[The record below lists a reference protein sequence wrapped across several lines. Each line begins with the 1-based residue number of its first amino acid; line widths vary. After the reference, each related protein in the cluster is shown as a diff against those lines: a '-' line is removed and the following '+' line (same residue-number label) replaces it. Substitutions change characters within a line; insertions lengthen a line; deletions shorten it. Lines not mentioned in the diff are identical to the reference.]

1 MDRNRELIAILRGLT
16 LERCAIVSEI
26 LIAEGFTKLEV
37 PLNSPNPM
45 KTISEMQ
52 NSFGNSVT
60 IGAGTV
66 TNVSEVNEL
75 SDLGCQMI
83 VSPNTDT
90 EVIKATKKNG
100 MLSFPGAFTPSE
112 CFSAINAAA
121 DGIKIFPA
129 FKLGIEGFKALKA
142 VLPSDLK
149 TYAVGGINETHFS
162 DWLDAGVT
170 GFGIGSN
177 LFHPSMSEDDIQL
190 AARKIILAYD
200 NWHAK
205 KCYHLSK

>member
-1 MDRNRELIAILRGLT
+1 MNRNRELIAILRGLT
-16 LERCAIVSEI
+16 FDRCVMVGEI
-26 LIAEGFTKLEV
+26 LIAEGFSKLEV
-37 PLNSPNPM
+37 PLNSPSPM

-52 NSFGNSVT
+52 NRFGNSVT

-66 TNVSEVNEL
+66 TYVSEVNEL

-90 EVIKATKKNG
+90 EVIKATKNKG

-112 CFSAINAAA
+112 CFAAINSDA
-121 DGIKIFPA
+121 DGLKIFPA
-129 FKLGIEGFKALKA
+129 FKLGVKGFKALKA
-142 VLPSDLK
+142 VLPSNLK
-149 TYAVGGINETHFS
+149 TYAVGGIDEAHFS
-162 DWLDAGVT
+162 DWLDAGVN

-177 LFHPSMSEDDIQL
+177 LFHPSMSNDEIQF
-190 AARKIILAYD
+190 AARKIVLAYD

-205 KCYHLSK
+205 K

>member
-1 MDRNRELIAILRGLT
+1 MNRNRELIAILRGLT

-90 EVIKATKKNG
+90 EVIKATKNNG

-142 VLPSDLK
+142 VLPSNLK

>member
-1 MDRNRELIAILRGLT
+1 MSKNRELIGILRGLT
-16 LERCAIVSEI
+16 LDRCVKVSEI
-26 LIAEGFTKLEV
+26 LIAEGFSKLEV

-45 KTISEMQ
+45 ETISKMQ

-66 TNVSEVNEL
+66 TNVSEVSQL
-75 SDLGCQMI
+75 SKIGCQMI

-90 EVIKATKKNG
+90 EVIKATKNGG

-112 CFSAINAAA
+112 CYSAINSAA
-121 DGIKIFPA
+121 DGLKIFPA
-129 FKLGIEGFKALKA
+129 FKLGVKGFKALKA
-142 VLPSDLK
+142 VLPNNLK
-149 TYAVGGINETHFS
+149 TYAVGGIDETHFS

-177 LFHPSMSEDDIQL
+177 LFHSYMSDDDIQS
-190 AARKIILAYD
+190 AAKKFVLAYD
-200 NWHAK
+200 NWHTNK
-205 KCYHLSK
+205 K

>member
-90 EVIKATKKNG
+90 EVIKATKNNG

>member
-1 MDRNRELIAILRGLT
+1 MNKNRELIAILRGLT
-16 LERCAIVSEI
+16 LDRCVKVSEI
-26 LIAEGFTKLEV
+26 LITEGFSKLEV

-45 KTISEMQ
+45 ETISKMQ

-66 TNVSEVNEL
+66 TNVSEVSQL
-75 SDLGCQMI
+75 SKIGCQMI

-90 EVIKATKKNG
+90 EVIKATKNGG

-112 CFSAINAAA
+112 CYSAINSAA
-121 DGIKIFPA
+121 DGLKIFPA
-129 FKLGIEGFKALKA
+129 FKLGVKGFKALKA
-142 VLPSDLK
+142 VLPNNLK
-149 TYAVGGINETHFS
+149 TYAVGGIDETHFS

-177 LFHPSMSEDDIQL
+177 LFHSYMSDDDIQS
-190 AARKIILAYD
+190 AAKKFVLAYD
-200 NWHAK
+200 NWHTNK
-205 KCYHLSK
+205 K

>member
-1 MDRNRELIAILRGLT
+1 MNKNRELIAILRGLT
-16 LERCAIVSEI
+16 FDRCIGVSRI
-26 LIAEGFTKLEV
+26 LIEEGFNKLEV

-45 KTISEMQ
+45 KTISAMQ
-52 NSFGNSVT
+52 NEFGRSAI

-66 TNVSEVNEL
+66 TNVSEVSEL
-75 SDLGCQMI
+75 SNLGCQMI

-90 EVIKATKKNG
+90 EGIKATKNEG

-112 CFSAINAAA
+112 CFSAINSAA
-121 DGIKIFPA
+121 DGLKIFPA
-129 FKLGIEGFKALKA
+129 FKLGVKGFKALKS
-142 VLPSDLK
+142 VLPSNLN
-149 TYAVGGINETHFS
+149 TYAVGGIDETHFK

-177 LFHPSMSEDDIQL
+177 LFHPSMSDDDIQF
-190 AARKIILAYD
+190 AAKKIVLAYD

-205 KCYHLSK
+205 K

>member
-1 MDRNRELIAILRGLT
+1 MSKNRELIAILRGLT
-16 LERCAIVSEI
+16 LDRCVKVSEI
-26 LIAEGFTKLEV
+26 LIAEGFSKLEV

-45 KTISEMQ
+45 ETISNMQ

-66 TNVSEVNEL
+66 TNVSEVSQL
-75 SDLGCQMI
+75 SKIGCQMI

-90 EVIKATKKNG
+90 EVIKSTKNGG

-112 CFSAINAAA
+112 CYSAINSAA
-121 DGIKIFPA
+121 DGLKIFPA
-129 FKLGIEGFKALKA
+129 FKLGVKGFKAIKA
-142 VLPSDLK
+142 VLPNSLK
-149 TYAVGGINETHFS
+149 TYAVGGIDETHFS

-177 LFHPSMSEDDIQL
+177 LFHSYMSDDDIQS
-190 AARKIILAYD
+190 AAKKFVLAYD
-200 NWHAK
+200 NWHTNK
-205 KCYHLSK
+205 K

>member
-1 MDRNRELIAILRGLT
+1 MNKNRELIAILRGLT
-16 LERCAIVSEI
+16 FDRCIGVSRI
-26 LIAEGFTKLEV
+26 LIEEGFNKLEV

-45 KTISEMQ
+45 KTISAMQ
-52 NSFGNSVT
+52 NEFGRSAI

-66 TNVSEVNEL
+66 TNVSEVSEL
-75 SDLGCQMI
+75 SNLGCQMI

-90 EVIKATKKNG
+90 EVIKATKNEG

-112 CFSAINAAA
+112 CFSAINSAA
-121 DGIKIFPA
+121 DGLKIFPA
-129 FKLGIEGFKALKA
+129 FKHGVEGFKALKA
-142 VLPSDLK
+142 VLPSNLK
-149 TYAVGGINETHFS
+149 TYAVGGVNETHFK

-177 LFHPSMSEDDIQL
+177 LFHPSMSDDNIQF
-190 AARKIILAYD
+190 AASKIILAYD

-205 KCYHLSK
+205 K

>member
-1 MDRNRELIAILRGLT
+1 MNRNRELIAILRGLT
-16 LERCAIVSEI
+16 PDRCAIVGEI

>member
-1 MDRNRELIAILRGLT
+1 MNRNRELIAILRGLT
-16 LERCAIVSEI
+16 RDRCVMVGEI
-26 LIAEGFTKLEV
+26 LIAEGFSKLEI

-45 KTISEMQ
+45 ETISKMQ
-52 NSFGNSVT
+52 NRFGNSVI

-75 SDLGCQMI
+75 SNLGCQMI

-90 EVIKATKKNG
+90 AVINATKNKG

-112 CFSAINAAA
+112 CFSAINSDA
-121 DGIKIFPA
+121 DGLKIFPA
-129 FKLGIEGFKALKA
+129 FKLGVKGFKALKA
-142 VLPSDLK
+142 VLPSNLK
-149 TYAVGGINETHFS
+149 TYAVGGINEAHFS
-162 DWLDAGVT
+162 DWLDAGVS

-177 LFHPSMSEDDIQL
+177 LFHPSMSDDDIQF
-190 AARKIILAYD
+190 AARKIVLAYD

-205 KCYHLSK
+205 K

>member
-1 MDRNRELIAILRGLT
+1 MNKNRELIAILRGLT
-16 LERCAIVSEI
+16 LDRCVMVGEI
-26 LIAEGFTKLEV
+26 LIAEGFSKLEV

-45 KTISEMQ
+45 ETISEMQ
-52 NSFGNSVT
+52 NRFGTSVI

-66 TNVSEVNEL
+66 TNVSDVSEL
-75 SDLGCQMI
+75 SNLGCQMI

-90 EVIKATKKNG
+90 EVIKATKNKG

-112 CFSAINAAA
+112 CFSAINSAA
-121 DGIKIFPA
+121 DGLKIFPA
-129 FKLGIEGFKALKA
+129 FKLGIAGFKAIKA
-142 VLPSDLK
+142 VLPSNLK

-177 LFHPSMSEDDIQL
+177 LFHSSMCDDDIQF
-190 AARKIILAYD
+190 AAKKIILAYD

-205 KCYHLSK
+205 K

>member
-1 MDRNRELIAILRGLT
+1 MNRNRELIAILRGLT
-16 LERCAIVSEI
+16 RDRCVMVGEI
-26 LIAEGFTKLEV
+26 LIAEGFSKLEV

-45 KTISEMQ
+45 ETISKMQ
-52 NSFGNSVT
+52 NRFGNSVI

-75 SDLGCQMI
+75 SNLGCQMI

-90 EVIKATKKNG
+90 AVINATKNKG

-112 CFSAINAAA
+112 CFSAINSDA
-121 DGIKIFPA
+121 DGLKIFPA
-129 FKLGIEGFKALKA
+129 FKLGVKGFKALKA
-142 VLPSDLK
+142 VLPSNLK
-149 TYAVGGINETHFS
+149 TYAVGGINEAHFS
-162 DWLDAGVT
+162 DWLDAGVS

-177 LFHPSMSEDDIQL
+177 LFHPSMSNDDIQF
-190 AARKIILAYD
+190 AARKIVLAYD

-205 KCYHLSK
+205 K

>member
-1 MDRNRELIAILRGLT
+1 MSKNRELIAILRGLT
-16 LERCAIVSEI
+16 LDRCVKVSEI
-26 LIAEGFTKLEV
+26 LIAEGFSKLEV

-45 KTISEMQ
+45 ETISKMQ

-66 TNVSEVNEL
+66 TNVSEVNQL
-75 SDLGCQMI
+75 SKIGCQMI

-90 EVIKATKKNG
+90 EVIKATKNGG

-112 CFSAINAAA
+112 CYSAINSAA
-121 DGIKIFPA
+121 DGLKIFPA
-129 FKLGIEGFKALKA
+129 FKLGVKGFKALKA
-142 VLPSDLK
+142 VLPNNLK
-149 TYAVGGINETHFS
+149 TYAVGGIDETHFS

-177 LFHPSMSEDDIQL
+177 LFHSYMSDDDIQS
-190 AARKIILAYD
+190 AAKKFVLAYD
-200 NWHAK
+200 NWHTNK
-205 KCYHLSK
+205 K

>member
-1 MDRNRELIAILRGLT
+1 MSKNRELIAILRGLT
-16 LERCAIVSEI
+16 LDRCVKVSEI
-26 LIAEGFTKLEV
+26 LIAEGFSKLEV

-45 KTISEMQ
+45 ETISKMQ

-66 TNVSEVNEL
+66 TNVSEVSQL
-75 SDLGCQMI
+75 SKIGCQMI

-90 EVIKATKKNG
+90 EIIKATKNGG

-112 CFSAINAAA
+112 CYSAINSAA
-121 DGIKIFPA
+121 DGLKIFPA
-129 FKLGIEGFKALKA
+129 FKLGVKGFKALKA
-142 VLPSDLK
+142 ILPNNLK
-149 TYAVGGINETHFS
+149 TYAVGGIDETHFS

-177 LFHPSMSEDDIQL
+177 LFHSYMSDDDIQS
-190 AARKIILAYD
+190 AAKKFVLAYD
-200 NWHAK
+200 NWHTNK
-205 KCYHLSK
+205 K

>member
-1 MDRNRELIAILRGLT
+1 MIRNRELIAILRGLT
-16 LERCAIVSEI
+16 RERCVMVGEI
-26 LIAEGFTKLEV
+26 LIAEGFSKLEI

-45 KTISEMQ
+45 ETISKMQ
-52 NSFGNSVT
+52 IRFGNSVI

-75 SDLGCQMI
+75 SNLGCQMI

-90 EVIKATKKNG
+90 AVINATKNKG

-112 CFSAINAAA
+112 CFSAINSDA
-121 DGIKIFPA
+121 DGLKIFPA
-129 FKLGIEGFKALKA
+129 FKLGVKGFKALKA
-142 VLPSDLK
+142 VLPSNLK
-149 TYAVGGINETHFS
+149 TYAVGGINEAHFS
-162 DWLDAGVT
+162 DWLDAGVN

-177 LFHPSMSEDDIQL
+177 LFHPSMSNDDIQF
-190 AARKIILAYD
+190 AARKIVLAYD

-205 KCYHLSK
+205 K

>member
-1 MDRNRELIAILRGLT
+1 MNKNRELIAILRGLT
-16 LERCAIVSEI
+16 LDRCIGVSRI
-26 LIAEGFTKLEV
+26 LIEEGFNKLEV

-45 KTISEMQ
+45 ETISKMQ

-66 TNVSEVNEL
+66 TNVSEVSQL
-75 SDLGCQMI
+75 SKIGCQMI

-90 EVIKATKKNG
+90 EVIKATKNGG

-112 CFSAINAAA
+112 CYSAINSAA
-121 DGIKIFPA
+121 DGLKIFPA
-129 FKLGIEGFKALKA
+129 FKLGVKGFKALKA
-142 VLPSDLK
+142 VLPNNLK
-149 TYAVGGINETHFS
+149 TYAVGGIDETHFS

-177 LFHPSMSEDDIQL
+177 LFHSYMSDDDIQS
-190 AARKIILAYD
+190 AAKKFVLAYD
-200 NWHAK
+200 NWHTNK
-205 KCYHLSK
+205 K

>member
-1 MDRNRELIAILRGLT
+1 MNKNRELIAILRGLT
-16 LERCAIVSEI
+16 LDRCITVGEI
-26 LIAEGFTKLEV
+26 LIVEGFSKLEV

-45 KTISEMQ
+45 ETISAMQ
-52 NSFGNSVT
+52 NTFGNSVT

-75 SDLGCQMI
+75 SNLGCQMI

-90 EVIKATKKNG
+90 EVIKATKNKG

-142 VLPSDLK
+142 VLPRNLK

-162 DWLDAGVT
+162 EWLDAGVT

-177 LFHPSMSEDDIQL
+177 LFHPSMSDDDIQF
-190 AARKIILAYD
+190 AAKKITLAYD

-205 KCYHLSK
+205 K

>member
-1 MDRNRELIAILRGLT
+1 MSKNRELIAILRGLT
-16 LERCAIVSEI
+16 LDRCVKVSEI
-26 LIAEGFTKLEV
+26 LIAEGFSKLEV

-45 KTISEMQ
+45 ETISKMQ

-66 TNVSEVNEL
+66 TNVSEVSQL
-75 SDLGCQMI
+75 SKIGCQMI

-90 EVIKATKKNG
+90 EIIKATKNGG

-112 CFSAINAAA
+112 CYSAINSAA
-121 DGIKIFPA
+121 DGLKIFPA
-129 FKLGIEGFKALKA
+129 FKLGVKGFKALKA
-142 VLPSDLK
+142 VLPNNLK
-149 TYAVGGINETHFS
+149 TYAVGGIDETHFS

-177 LFHPSMSEDDIQL
+177 LFHSYMSDDDIQS
-190 AARKIILAYD
+190 AAKKFVLAYD
-200 NWHAK
+200 NWHTNK
-205 KCYHLSK
+205 K

>member
-1 MDRNRELIAILRGLT
+1 MNRNRELIAILRGLKRD
-16 LERCAIVSEI
+16 RCVIVGEI
-26 LIAEGFTKLEV
+26 LIAEGFSKLEV
-37 PLNSPNPM
+37 PLNSPSPM

-52 NSFGNSVT
+52 NRFGNSVT

-90 EVIKATKKNG
+90 EVIKATKNKG

-112 CFSAINAAA
+112 CFSAINSDA
-121 DGIKIFPA
+121 DGLKIFPA
-129 FKLGIEGFKALKA
+129 FKLGVKGFKALKA
-142 VLPSDLK
+142 VLPSNLK
-149 TYAVGGINETHFS
+149 TYAVGGIDEAHFS
-162 DWLDAGVT
+162 DWLDAGVN

-177 LFHPSMSEDDIQL
+177 LFHPSMSNDDIQF
-190 AARKIILAYD
+190 AARKIVLAYD
-200 NWHAK
+200 NWHTK
-205 KCYHLSK
+205 K

>member
-1 MDRNRELIAILRGLT
+1 MNRNRELIAILRGLT

-90 EVIKATKKNG
+90 EVIKATKNNG

-121 DGIKIFPA
+121 DGVKIFPA

>member
-1 MDRNRELIAILRGLT
+1 MNRDRELIAILRGLT

-66 TNVSEVNEL
+66 TNVSDVNEL

-90 EVIKATKKNG
+90 EVIKATKNNG

-121 DGIKIFPA
+121 DGVKIFPA

>member
-1 MDRNRELIAILRGLT
+1 MNRNRELIAILRGLT
-16 LERCAIVSEI
+16 RDRCVMVGEI
-26 LIAEGFTKLEV
+26 LIAEGFSKLEV

-45 KTISEMQ
+45 ETISKMQ
-52 NSFGNSVT
+52 NRFGNSVI

-75 SDLGCQMI
+75 YNLGCQMI

-90 EVIKATKKNG
+90 AVINATKNKG

-112 CFSAINAAA
+112 CFSAINSDA
-121 DGIKIFPA
+121 DGLKIFPA
-129 FKLGIEGFKALKA
+129 FKLGVKGFKALKA
-142 VLPSDLK
+142 VMPSNLK
-149 TYAVGGINETHFS
+149 TYAVGGINEAHFS
-162 DWLDAGVT
+162 DWLDAGVS

-177 LFHPSMSEDDIQL
+177 LFHPSMSDDDIQF
-190 AARKIILAYD
+190 AARKIVLAYD

-205 KCYHLSK
+205 K

>member
-1 MDRNRELIAILRGLT
+1 MNKNRELIAILRGLT
-16 LERCAIVSEI
+16 FDRCIGVSRI
-26 LIAEGFTKLEV
+26 LIEEGFNKLEV

-45 KTISEMQ
+45 KTISAMQ
-52 NSFGNSVT
+52 NEFGRSAI

-66 TNVSEVNEL
+66 TNVSEVSEL
-75 SDLGCQMI
+75 SNLGCQMI

-90 EVIKATKKNG
+90 EVIKATKNEG

-112 CFSAINAAA
+112 CFSAINSAA
-121 DGIKIFPA
+121 DGLKIFPA
-129 FKLGIEGFKALKA
+129 FKLGVKGFKALKS
-142 VLPSDLK
+142 VLPSNLN
-149 TYAVGGINETHFS
+149 TYAVGGIDETHFK

-177 LFHPSMSEDDIQL
+177 LFHPSMSDDDIQFV
-190 AARKIILAYD
+190 AKKIVLAYD

-205 KCYHLSK
+205 K

>member
-1 MDRNRELIAILRGLT
+1 MSKNRELIAILRGLT
-16 LERCAIVSEI
+16 LDRCVKVSEI
-26 LIAEGFTKLEV
+26 LIAEGFSKLEV

-45 KTISEMQ
+45 ETISKMQ

-66 TNVSEVNEL
+66 TNVSEVSQL
-75 SDLGCQMI
+75 SKIGCQMI

-90 EVIKATKKNG
+90 EVIKATKNGG

-112 CFSAINAAA
+112 CYSAINSAA
-121 DGIKIFPA
+121 DGLKIFPA
-129 FKLGIEGFKALKA
+129 FKLGVKGFKALKA
-142 VLPSDLK
+142 VLPNNLK
-149 TYAVGGINETHFS
+149 TYAVGGIDETHFS

-177 LFHPSMSEDDIQL
+177 LFHSYMSDDDIQS
-190 AARKIILAYD
+190 AAKKFVLVYD
-200 NWHAK
+200 NWHTNK
-205 KCYHLSK
+205 K

>member
-1 MDRNRELIAILRGLT
+1 MSKNRELIAILRGLT
-16 LERCAIVSEI
+16 LDRCVKVSEI
-26 LIAEGFTKLEV
+26 LIAEGFSKLEV

-45 KTISEMQ
+45 ETISKMQ

-66 TNVSEVNEL
+66 TNVSEVSQL
-75 SDLGCQMI
+75 SKIGCQMI

-90 EVIKATKKNG
+90 EVIKATKNGG

-112 CFSAINAAA
+112 CYSAINSAA
-121 DGIKIFPA
+121 DGLKIFPA
-129 FKLGIEGFKALKA
+129 FKLGVKGFKALKA
-142 VLPSDLK
+142 VLPNNLK
-149 TYAVGGINETHFS
+149 TYAVGGIDETHFS

-177 LFHPSMSEDDIQL
+177 LFHPSMSDDDIQF
-190 AARKIILAYD
+190 AAKKIVLAYD

-205 KCYHLSK
+205 K

>member
-1 MDRNRELIAILRGLT
+1 MNRNRELIAILRGLT
-16 LERCAIVSEI
+16 LDRSVTVGEI
-26 LIAEGFTKLEV
+26 LIAEGFSKLEV
-37 PLNSPNPM
+37 PLNSPSPM

-52 NSFGNSVT
+52 SRFGNSVT

-90 EVIKATKKNG
+90 VVIKATKNKG

-112 CFSAINAAA
+112 CFSAINSDA
-121 DGIKIFPA
+121 DGLKIFPA
-129 FKLGIEGFKALKA
+129 FKLGDKGFKALKA
-142 VLPSDLK
+142 VLPSNLK
-149 TYAVGGINETHFS
+149 TYAVGGIDEAHFS
-162 DWLDAGVT
+162 DWLDAGVN

-177 LFHPSMSEDDIQL
+177 LFHPSMSNDDIQL
-190 AARKIILAYD
+190 AARKIVLAYD

-205 KCYHLSK
+205 K